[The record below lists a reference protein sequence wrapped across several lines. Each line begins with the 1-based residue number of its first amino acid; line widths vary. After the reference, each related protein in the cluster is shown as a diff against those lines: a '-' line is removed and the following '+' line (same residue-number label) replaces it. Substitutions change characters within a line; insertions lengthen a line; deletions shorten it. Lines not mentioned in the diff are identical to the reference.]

1 MSSVARR
8 KPTPMRPA
16 PMSPMMNTGTPM
28 PPNECVLTTGVL
40 ANGPT
45 ALALGVGAG
54 VPVISPGAD
63 DVSMVDDPRPEVPPL
78 SPPDALPVATGA
90 AAMDEPDPVDPVDPV
105 DAGAAV
111 PASPVE
117 KSKPGVEVAETRA
130 PPSVITKVLGLPLG
144 VPLMMSAPAVNE
156 ALAPD
161 FSNLGVLTNICMP
174 DCDSACAA
182 NSFAVAFNGCDA
194 PPMCRPDSS
203 IVAG

>member
-40 ANGPT
+40 VNGPT

-63 DVSMVDDPRPEVPPL
+63 DVSMVDDPRLDVPPL
-78 SPPDALPVATGA
+78 SPLDVLPVATGA
-90 AAMDEPDPVDPVDPV
+90 AAMDEPDPVNPV

-117 KSKPGVEVAETRA
+117 KSKPGVDVAETRA
-130 PPSVITKVLGLPLG
+130 PPSVIT
-144 VPLMMSAPAVNE
+144 
-156 ALAPD
+156 
-161 FSNLGVLTNICMP
+161 
-174 DCDSACAA
+174 
-182 NSFAVAFNGCDA
+182 
-194 PPMCRPDSS
+194 
-203 IVAG
+203 